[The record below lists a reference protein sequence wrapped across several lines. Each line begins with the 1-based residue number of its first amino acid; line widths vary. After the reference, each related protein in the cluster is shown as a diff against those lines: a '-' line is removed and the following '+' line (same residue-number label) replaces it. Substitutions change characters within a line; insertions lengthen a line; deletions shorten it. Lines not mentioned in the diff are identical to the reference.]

1 MDAAAV
7 TSTSDA
13 PIGDKVQTST
23 PGPQSPTQPHSLPL
37 DSCLRRH
44 TKLKRNMAPADDENP
59 PCAYVCLSVRL
70 SVRPPVHP
78 MCIHSSIHQTVSI
91 ALVLR
96 SASLARSSSSN
107 EAFKERHH
115 CSYILTRDCISWH
128 YLSST
133 TAHPHSPITCFT
145 FIDWPSS
152 SDSVYVKHLFN
163 HLLSFFFF
171 VFFLPTSF
179 IIADP
184 AGRKFQGPRHP
195 FFRSCLT
202 HEPMHMHITPMR
214 LNACRSS
221 RLTYFSPRFHTWPIS
236 PKV

>member
-1 MDAAAV
+1 M
-7 TSTSDA
+7 
-13 PIGDKVQTST
+13 PL
-23 PGPQSPTQPHSLPL
+23 QSLQRVMHRLVIRFIHPH
-37 DSCLRRH
+37 
-44 TKLKRNMAPADDENP
+44 PALNP
-59 PCAYVCLSVRL
+59 PPHHPIPSLWIVVYVDTPNWNGTWHQLMMKTLRVPMSVYLSACLSVR
-70 SVRPPVHP
+70 P
-78 MCIHSSIHQTVSI
+78 SIHHSI
-91 ALVLR
+91 RRSVAPVLR
-96 SASLARSSSSN
+96 SASLARSSSSSN

-152 SDSVYVKHLFN
+152 SDSVYVKHFFN

-171 VFFLPTSF
+171 SPTSF